1 MATAAPAAEQKMA
14 EQQTFSPPTWKAR
27 RESSDNAVVITPCE
41 PIPMRLMEARIQWE
55 ASSFVNES
63 ERKNVFL
70 ELRDPTVCAFLQ
82 AQEDALGEEG
92 GAVNSCLAKEGLLRC
107 KVNVKQVHVYDKDKL
122 AIAAPQQWSGW
133 VVNVL
138 VKLIGKW
145 QSPDGSAAG
154 LNLQATDVQL
164 LRPYQRLCSLSKRA
178 RALL

>member
-1 MATAAPAAEQKMA
+1 MATAEQKMA
-14 EQQTFSPPTWKAR
+14 EQQTFSPPAWKAR

-41 PIPMRLMEARIQWE
+41 PIPMRLMEAHIPWE
-55 ASSFVNES
+55 PSSFVDES

-70 ELRDPTVCAFLQ
+70 ELRDPTVRAFLQ
-82 AQEDALGEEG
+82 AQEDALDEEG
-92 GAVNSCLAKEGLLRC
+92 WGAVNSCLAKEGLLRC
-107 KVNVKQVHVYDKDKL
+107 KVNVKHVHVYDKDKL
-122 AIAAPQQWSGW
+122 ATAAPQQWSGW

-164 LRPYQRLCSLSKRA
+164 LRPYQRPCPF
-178 RALL
+178 